1 MAEESVGKALNDA
14 KVSYKDVQQAFVGYV
29 YGQHFLSFQNS
40 KRNSLDWFF
49 FAPGDSTCG
58 QRALYQMG
66 LTGIPI
72 FNVNNNCATGSSA
85 LHMANQVVAGGLSDC
100 VLAVG
105 FEKMQRG
112 SLGSGVRFSLQLY
125 FIFYKDHFKLLV
137 V

>member
-29 YGQHFLSFQNS
+29 YGQHLSTFQNS
-40 KRNSLDWFF
+40 PRNSHATFIL
-49 FAPGDSTCG
+49 GDSTCG

-112 SLGSGVRFSLQLY
+112 SLGSGVR
-125 FIFYKDHFKLLV
+125 
-137 V
+137 

>member
-1 MAEESVGKALNDA
+1 MCVRYLFNN
-14 KVSYKDVQQAFVGYV
+14 Y
-29 YGQHFLSFQNS
+29 L
-40 KRNSLDWFF
+40 
-49 FAPGDSTCG
+49 GDSTCG

-85 LHMANQVVAGGLSDC
+85 LHMANQVVSGGLSDC

-112 SLGSGVRFSLQLY
+112 SLGSTVSC
-125 FIFYKDHFKLLV
+125 FIYEIIHIFQYVTNSWGGSVIPAAVKMPDNKFARIIKPGRNMPAV
-137 V
+137 KTPDKKFA